1 MAKEAGFGKEEKL
14 KSRKL
19 VEDLFVRGNGIN
31 VFPIRVLY
39 KFLPLTTD
47 EKSLLQVGVSVSSKN
62 FKKAVDRNRIKR
74 LLRETYRLQK
84 KDFLLLLKER
94 NLKGYMFFIYTDK
107 ALPSYQIVF
116 DTMTKCLKSLDRKI
130 INEKSS

>member
-94 NLKGYMFFIYTDK
+94 NLKGYVFFIYTDK
-107 ALPSYQIVF
+107 ALPAYQIVF